1 MTQRTTRVDSRAK
14 NEGQT
19 ILSPPWRSRRKAA
32 ILDPSKNYFVSNAP
46 STWVTGTRMLSVD
59 SLIRSVALPQRPT
72 RAKLRIKPT
81 IIKIM
86 RIKVATSK
94 VINLIFGGLT
104 ASTSKRQEKFDYKVV
119 FI

>member
-1 MTQRTTRVDSRAK
+1 
-14 NEGQT
+14 
-19 ILSPPWRSRRKAA
+19 
-32 ILDPSKNYFVSNAP
+32 
-46 STWVTGTRMLSVD
+46 
-59 SLIRSVALPQRPT
+59 VALPQRPT

>member
-1 MTQRTTRVDSRAK
+1 
-14 NEGQT
+14 
-19 ILSPPWRSRRKAA
+19 
-32 ILDPSKNYFVSNAP
+32 
-46 STWVTGTRMLSVD
+46 MLSVD